1 MSTEFATD
9 LDGYKRLPNY
19 QKIPE
24 LLLKDG
30 FLGKFKVTDDDDD
43 DNNNNN
49 KNNNKYNNNCGYHVI
64 DQSKSILCTAEISV
78 TLLKR
83 FMSF

>member
-24 LLLKDG
+24 LLLRDG
-30 FLGKFKVTDDDDD
+30 FLGKFKVTDDDD
-43 DNNNNN
+43 
-49 KNNNKYNNNCGYHVI
+49 NNNKYNTNCCYYVM
-64 DQSKSILCTAEISV
+64 DQSKSILGTAEISI

>member
-24 LLLKDG
+24 LLLRDG

-43 DNNNNN
+43 DDDD
-49 KNNNKYNNNCGYHVI
+49 NNNKYNTNCGYYVM
-64 DQSKSILCTAEISV
+64 DQSKSILGTAEISI

>member
-24 LLLKDG
+24 LLLRDG

-43 DNNNNN
+43 DDDNNNSNT
-49 KNNNKYNNNCGYHVI
+49 NCGYYVM
-64 DQSKSILCTAEISV
+64 DQSKSILCTAEISI

>member
-24 LLLKDG
+24 LQLKDG
-30 FLGKFKVTDDDDD
+30 FLGKFKVTDDGDHDDVD

-49 KNNNKYNNNCGYHVI
+49 NNNDNKKMV
-64 DQSKSILCTAEISV
+64 
-78 TLLKR
+78 
-83 FMSF
+83 

>member
-24 LLLKDG
+24 LQLKNG
-30 FLGKFKVTDDDDD
+30 FLGKFKVTDDDDND
-43 DNNNNN
+43 DDDSLSPN
-49 KNNNKYNNNCGYHVI
+49 G
-64 DQSKSILCTAEISV
+64 L
-78 TLLKR
+78 
-83 FMSF
+83 